1 MKVSA
6 DIMIEHHGNPKGQG
20 EGHIVMKCKVKDRE
34 VQRCY
39 RIDTDNTT
47 KNELALMAVIAALR
61 KLTKPCEVTI
71 KINSPY
77 VQNQIRNLKN
87 WEARGWSRA
96 AGRELKNKQLWQ
108 QLQMLR
114 KIHKIDFKEVKDG
127 R

>member
-6 DIMIEHHGNPKGQG
+6 DIMIEHHGNPKGKG

-39 RIDTDNTT
+39 RVDTEDTT
-47 KNELALMAVIAALR
+47 KNELALMTVIAALR

-77 VQNQIRNLKN
+77 VKNQIRNLKN
-87 WEARGWSRA
+87 WETRGWSRA

-114 KIHKIDFKEVKDG
+114 KIHKIDFKEVKNG

>member
-6 DIMIEHHGNPKGQG
+6 DIMIEHHGNPRGKG

-39 RIDTDNTT
+39 RVDTEDTT

-87 WEARGWSRA
+87 WETRGWSRA
-96 AGRELKNKQLWQ
+96 AGRELKNKQFWQ

-114 KIHKIDFKEVKDG
+114 KIHKIDFKEVKNG

>member
-6 DIMIEHHGNPKGQG
+6 DIMIEHHGNPKGKG

-61 KLTKPCEVTI
+61 KLTKPCEVAI

-114 KIHKIDFKEVKDG
+114 KIHKIDFKEVKNG